1 MTRSQIWPCAALFW
15 FSLQLGWVEMCSY
28 KQQFLNNHL
37 NGQPCKM
44 VVNSLMPCI
53 PINTGIMLSCW
64 FGSYKRAIKFP
75 RK

>member
-1 MTRSQIWPCAALFW
+1 
-15 FSLQLGWVEMCSY
+15 MCSC

-53 PINTGIMLSCW
+53 PINTGIVLSCW